1 MNSESRVTTLLNPP
15 LEQLIDEIHAVN
27 HAWKVAKDFG
37 DIPQLA
43 ISLQEMKTRLQVR
56 LLHLYAPDRVYLAL
70 DTETASDE
78 PLYGL
83 RLKEAVAGGQTDA
96 AHLPVRV
103 AKKLLSSELLER
115 FTNLEH

>member
-1 MNSESRVTTLLNPP
+1 MNSESRVTTLLNPS

-27 HAWKVAKDFG
+27 RAWKVALDFG
-37 DIPQLA
+37 DIPALA
-43 ISLQEMKTRLQVR
+43 TSLQEMKARLQVR

-83 RLKEAVAGGQTDA
+83 RLKEAIAGQTDA

-115 FTNLEH
+115 FTNLSH